1 MFHLSVMV
9 EHLEVLERLARLREN
24 GVLSDEEFA
33 AEKKR
38 ILEGADWR
46 QPDKVTLGKSPAP
59 GRFGAW
65 LRKRRWALAGGAG
78 ALAVGGLLAY
88 LILLDVN
95 DAAIAEKDGNAVAP
109 KAKDGDE
116 EGSGRDLTS
125 LIAFNDPAKCVSG
138 EALRTLVGEMAARQ
152 PGGTPA
158 PVEVPGT
165 DERLSPG
172 VRNMSV
178 EGSRTGAV
186 VAQLPLDGTWQGLR
200 VTALRTVS
208 WPGTEI
214 RTMQL
219 RFNAT
224 PDQARRIL
232 NEQRFELPPVG
243 ETRRAAL
250 DGNRVALLG
259 VEDVP
264 GGAALTCVTG

>member
-1 MFHLSVMV
+1 MII
-9 EHLEVLERLARLREN
+9 EHLDVLERLARLRES
-24 GVLSDEEFA
+24 GVLSEEEFA

-38 ILEGADWR
+38 ILEGADWH
-46 QPDKVTLGKSPAP
+46 QPDKVSLEKGAAP
-59 GRFGAW
+59 NRFGAW
-65 LRKRRWALAGGAG
+65 LRKRRWAVAAGAG

-95 DAAIAEKDGNAVAP
+95 DAAVAEKDGNAAGA
-109 KAKDGDE
+109 KAKDVDE
-116 EGSGRDLTS
+116 EANEDASGRDLTT
-125 LIAFNDPAKCVSG
+125 LLAFNDPAKCISG
-138 EALRTLVGEMAARQ
+138 ENLRALIGEMAGRQ
-152 PGGTPA
+152 PGGTSSPI
-158 PVEVPGT
+158 EVAGT
-165 DERLSPG
+165 DERLLPG
-172 VRNMSV
+172 VRSMSV

-250 DGNRVALLG
+250 DGNQVALLG
-259 VEDVP
+259 VEEVP